1 MKYIFPVS
9 MYFSNILMFLSILMD
24 NWASEIFCF
33 SSRCTSFLLS
43 CSYAIAAFNAYALLS
58 SSVFLPLLA
67 VCFVFIRLH
76 YKPWERFLK
85 YKKRK
90 MDTGSYN
97 RIERFIR
104 HKDGTLLSVPEGP
117 VPNLILAV
125 LSLPGVCYRRA
136 GVRSPLRFS
145 GRGALDSSVSPQF
158 PQFPAV
164 TAAGIRKGLFKN
176 CVKNILPPF
185 DWLCK
190 LSANWGVLFNREV
203 MI

>member
-1 MKYIFPVS
+1 MYSSSCFAMSIIILGYPGDDTLVKEFGEAAKIPIASSMALILVS
-9 MYFSNILMFLSILMD
+9 L
-24 NWASEIFCF
+24 F
-33 SSRCTSFLLS
+33 SSV
-43 CSYAIAAFNAYALLS
+43 I
-58 SSVFLPLLA
+58 LPLLA

-76 YKPWERFLK
+76 YKPGERVLK

-104 HKDGTLLSVPEGP
+104 HKGGTLLPVPEGP
-117 VPNLILAV
+117 VPYLILAV

-145 GRGALDSSVSPQF
+145 GRGALDSSVTPQF

-190 LSANWGVLFNREV
+190 LSANWGAFLKKREPHGK
-203 MI
+203 